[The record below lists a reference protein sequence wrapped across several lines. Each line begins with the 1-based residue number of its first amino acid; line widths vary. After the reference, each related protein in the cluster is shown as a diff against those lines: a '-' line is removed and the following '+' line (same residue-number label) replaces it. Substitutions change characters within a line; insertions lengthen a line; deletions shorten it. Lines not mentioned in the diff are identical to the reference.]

1 MQKKN
6 QSLIMRFVVDSPGLI
21 RYEFSKSLRQ
31 VHTMIECLIK
41 DFSRHAQEEV
51 TIRGWV
57 SNRRSSGKV
66 SFLVLRDGSGVCQ
79 AIAEREVLG
88 EELYPEIKKIPLES
102 SVIVRGTIREE
113 PRSPGGYELT
123 VTGIEIVQKSEE
135 FPIGKKEHGPDF
147 LLNNRHL
154 WLRSGRQTAIMRV
167 RDTLVRNVR
176 EYFHKNDFTLLDSP
190 IFTTTCGEDTSS
202 LFSVDYFDLGK
213 AYLSQTGQLYLEA
226 AIFGLGK
233 VYCLGPTFRAERS
246 KTRRHLIEFWM
257 VEAEVAFADHEKN
270 LALQEDFVS
279 FIVQNTIAERSE
291 ELAYLERDLEPLKK
305 VTPPF
310 YRITYD
316 EALKILGEHGSDIQW
331 GADLGGDDETII
343 TGLYDKP
350 VFIEHYPKKVKAFY
364 MKEHP
369 EKPEYVKCADLL
381 APEGYGEIIGGSQR
395 EDDHGKLL
403 QAILDNGLDPE
414 RYGWYLDLRKYGS
427 VPHSGFGLG
436 IERTLSWICGLKHVR
451 ETIPF
456 PRMIYRAYP

>member
-1 MQKKN
+1 M
-6 QSLIMRFVVDSPGLI
+6 
-21 RYEFSKSLRQ
+21 
-31 VHTMIECLIK
+31 TECLIK
-41 DFSRHAQEEV
+41 DFSQHVGEEV
-51 TIRGWV
+51 TVKGWV
-57 SNRRSSGKV
+57 QNRRSSGKV
-66 SFLVLRDGSGVCQ
+66 SFLIVRDGSGICQ
-79 AIAEREVLG
+79 AIAEREALG
-88 EELYPEIKKIPLES
+88 EEIYPEIKKLPLES
-102 SVIVRGTIREE
+102 SVIVTGKVREE
-113 PRSPGGYELT
+113 FRSPGGFEMNAT
-123 VTGIEIVQKSEE
+123 HIEIVHKSEE

-154 WLRSGRQTAIMRV
+154 WLRSSRQVAIMRV
-167 RDTLVRNVR
+167 RDALVRHVR
-176 EYFHKNDFTLLDSP
+176 DYFHKNGFTLLDSP

-233 VYCLGPTFRAERS
+233 VFCLGPTFRAERS

-257 VEAEVAFADHEKN
+257 VEGEMAFFDHDKN

-279 FIVQNTIAERSE
+279 YIVQNTIAECAE
-291 ELAYLERDLEPLKK
+291 ELTFLERDLEPLKK
-305 VTPPF
+305 VKPPF

-316 EALKILGEHGSDIQW
+316 EALDILHQQGSDIQW
-331 GADLGGDDETII
+331 GSDLGADDETII

-350 VFIEHYPKKVKAFY
+350 IFIQHYPKKVKAFY

-395 EDDHGKLL
+395 EDDYDKLL
-403 QAILDNGLDPE
+403 KAILDNGLDPE

>member
-1 MQKKN
+1 MK
-6 QSLIMRFVVDSPGLI
+6 
-21 RYEFSKSLRQ
+21 
-31 VHTMIECLIK
+31 ECLIK
-41 DFSRHAQEEV
+41 DFSQHVGIEV
-51 TIRGWV
+51 IIKGWV

-66 SFLVLRDGSGVCQ
+66 SFLIIRDGSAVCQ
-79 AIAEREVLG
+79 AIAEREALG
-88 EELYPEIKKIPLES
+88 EELYQEIKKVPQES
-102 SVIVRGTIREE
+102 SVIVQGIVKEE

-123 VTGIEIVQKSEE
+123 VAKIEIIHKSEE

-154 WLRSGRQTAIMRV
+154 WLRSSRQVAIMRV
-167 RDTLVRNVR
+167 RDTLVRHVR
-176 EYFHKNDFTLLDSP
+176 DYFHKNGFTLIDAP

-233 VYCLGPTFRAERS
+233 VFCLGPTFRAERS

-257 VEAEVAFADHEKN
+257 VEGEMAFFDHDKN

-279 FIVQNTIAERSE
+279 YIVQNTIAERAE
-291 ELAYLERDLEPLKK
+291 ELAFLERDIEPLKK

-310 YRITYD
+310 NRISYD
-316 EALKILGEHGSDIQW
+316 EALEILRQNGSDIQW
-331 GADLGGDDETII
+331 GSDLGADDETII
-343 TGLYDKP
+343 TSLYDKP
-350 VFIEHYPKKVKAFY
+350 IFIENYPKKVKAFY

-369 EKPEYVKCADLL
+369 EKPAYVRCADLL

-395 EDDHGKLL
+395 EDDYDKLVK
-403 QAILDNGLDPE
+403 AILDNGLDPE

-451 ETIPF
+451 EAIPF